1 MMLKRVYSP
10 TQIGFQE
17 AYSTEEMCEIAFR
30 PIINLLQ
37 NKKICCPCDSK
48 NSAIV
53 KWLKKNTNSEI
64 INFCNLDVT
73 GDKAKEKM
81 LGCLVITDPPFDPR
95 VLEPFVEWLLETKTD
110 FLILSPYYNYDYRTK
125 YPVFEYKCQDS
136 PKWRHTLIDGSDHYV
151 TGRWISNKKLK
162 GEEKNE

>member
-1 MMLKRVYSP
+1 MFLPKVYDP
-10 TQIGFQE
+10 HKIGFQE

-30 PIINLLQ
+30 PIVDLLQ

-48 NSAIV
+48 DSQIV
-53 KWLKKNTNSEI
+53 KWLQKNTNSKI
-64 INFCNLDVT
+64 TYFSTLDIT
-73 GDKAKEKM
+73 SKKAQDKM
-81 LGCLVITDPPFDPR
+81 LNHFIITDPPFDPR

-125 YPVFEYKCQDS
+125 YPVYEYKCQES

-151 TGRWISNKKLK
+151 TGRWISNKKIK
-162 GEEKNE
+162 GEEL